1 MSQINDKIVEFA
13 RMAVSFE
20 IKTEHFYRHAAETT
34 EHPKG
39 KAMFLTLAQQEQ
51 AHMADVGA
59 LFSDIIGEHEWQRIQ
74 AEEAAH
80 THPSSAIVA
89 DLEAA
94 VASHG
99 HSAVA
104 DDAQA
109 LRLGLELK
117 RRAIRFLDDLA
128 SHTEDAAVVEVIRR
142 LADEERYRYDF
153 LQGQLDS
160 VLNVGVWLDG
170 PEFRMDGRF

>member
-13 RMAVSFE
+13 RTAVSFE
-20 IKTEHFYRHAAETT
+20 IHGEHFYRHAAETT
-34 EHPKG
+34 EHPRG
-39 KAMFLTLAQQEQ
+39 KAMFLTLAEQ
-51 AHMADVGA
+51 KRAHMAEIGA
-59 LFSDIIGEHEWQRIQ
+59 LFADIIGEHEWQRIQ

-80 THPSSAIVA
+80 THPSAIVA
-89 DLEAA
+89 ELEAA
-94 VASHG
+94 VAAHG

-109 LRLGLELK
+109 LRLALELK
-117 RRAIRFLDDLA
+117 RRVIRFLQDLA
-128 SHTEDAAVVEVIRR
+128 AHTEDAAVVEVINR

-160 VLNVGVWLDG
+160 VLNVGVWLDA
-170 PEFRMDGRF
+170 PEFRVDARF